1 MGPMAMSKWLPAAA
15 LFGCF
20 AVCSRN
26 ASGVV
31 DSKQPSCPPS
41 SKTFTVAPHGGG
53 LMAPAPHGGLMAP
66 APRGGLMAP
75 APRGG
80 LMAPAPHGGLMA
92 PAPTA
97 TDSASRSS
105 VGPVADLAPAWGWV
119 MLGSDVGCFTALSY
133 LLLLLFDGRLGR
145 CHLSRKVMRRC
156 AKDCLP
162 RLKPQY
168 DPKPP
173 TTLNIYF
180 DRL

>member
-1 MGPMAMSKWLPAAA
+1 MAMSKWLPAAA

-41 SKTFTVAPHGGG
+41 SQTFTVAPHG
-53 LMAPAPHGGLMAP
+53 
-66 APRGGLMAP
+66 
-75 APRGG
+75 GG